1 MISDKIPRWFW
12 NNLSPN
18 LLFLDVSYNFIKGK
32 IPNLSLKFKTMPV
45 IILGVNEFEGT
56 IPPFL
61 FGAQNLDLSGN
72 KFSDISSLCEVN
84 YSSPLY
90 LLDICGNQIFGHL
103 PRCWNRML
111 NLASLSLAYNYFSG
125 KIPHSLSNLT
135 RLKSLNLRKNHFS
148 GEFPSWFNFTD
159 LIVLDVVDN
168 NFSGNLP
175 SWIGLRLPNLVRLL
189 LKSNNFHGNLPL
201 SLCNLRRIEVL
212 DISQNYNISGTIPTC
227 IYKFDALTKTLNASE
242 VPDYLKDLVMMW
254 KGKETLIHGRNLQ
267 LQRSIDLSCNRLTG
281 EIPNKIT
288 ELVGLVVLNL
298 SRNELT
304 GQIPYNIGQLQSLDF
319 LDPSRNNLCGTI
331 PFSFSQMPRLSVLDL
346 SCNNLSGNIPIGTQL
361 QSFPVSSYEGNPY
374 LCGDPLKKKCKLSNN
389 NNSIAVENGTENEG
403 ENQDRLIVQDLLF
416 AISSGFIIGFWGIF
430 GSLLLFKRW
439 RLAYFKFLRNIIEKP
454 L

>member
-1 MISDKIPRWFW
+1 MISLTEIWCFTSIHLFVFLLLFMP
-12 NNLSPN
+12 PN
-18 LLFLDVSYNFIKGK
+18 LALEIKCRESERQAL
-32 IPNLSLKFKTMPV
+32 LSFKQSLV
-45 IILGVNEFEGT
+45 YRYDILSSWTTQAKANDDCCNWIGVGCSNNITGGDYHIT
-56 IPPFL
+56 R
-61 FGAQNLDLSGN
+61 LDLHN
-72 KFSDISSLCEVN
+72 
-84 YSSPLY
+84 
-90 LLDICGNQIFGHL
+90 
-103 PRCWNRML
+103 
-111 NLASLSLAYNYFSG
+111 
-125 KIPHSLSNLT
+125 T
-135 RLKSLNLRKNHFS
+135 
-148 GEFPSWFNFTD
+148 
-159 LIVLDVVDN
+159 
-168 NFSGNLP
+168 
-175 SWIGLRLPNLVRLL
+175 GLM
-189 LKSNNFHGNLPL
+189 
-201 SLCNLRRIEVL
+201 
-212 DISQNYNISGTIPTC
+212 GTIPTC